1 MALDDMDELLRGLEL
16 DQEPL
21 FTEEEAPGVPAP
33 RQRSGRPA
41 RRARPQRRPA
51 STGGLRAWQRFILSF
66 FLFWDV
72 VIVGLLLLLMLER
85 MILP

>member
-21 FTEEEAPGVPAP
+21 FTEETAPEAPEPHRGA
-33 RQRSGRPA
+33 RRPA
-41 RRARPQRRPA
+41 RPARPQRRA
-51 STGGLRAWQRFILSF
+51 SSGSGLRPWQRFILSF

-85 MILP
+85 IVLP

>member
-1 MALDDMDELLRGLEL
+1 MALDDMDDLLRGLEL

-21 FTEEEAPGVPAP
+21 FIDETAPETPEP
-33 RQRSGRPA
+33 RRGGRRSARPT
-41 RRARPQRRPA
+41 RPQRRVV
-51 STGGLRAWQRFILSF
+51 SGNGLRPWQRFILSF

-85 MILP
+85 IVLP